1 MSQNTTTTPGS
12 THTVEPWNVV
22 ITKSTITQVS
32 IVCFIAWVASVYDYT
47 LFGTLLPVI
56 AEDFGWT
63 TAEMAAVNT
72 YATIGVFVVSLS
84 IGTILDRLGRK
95 RALILLM
102 IGGAVAS
109 GFTGLAAGAASL
121 IIIRAF
127 SGFSMSEE
135 VVNAVYLNEI
145 YRKVKNRGLMYA
157 LVQGGWPIGALV
169 SAGLSALLL
178 PIIGWRWSFVVAGVL
193 SIVVVLLASRL
204 PESPTF
210 AAMRE
215 VKRRRESGD
224 TAGAAT
230 LAAEHELDEN
240 VGSSGGLREVFGPG
254 LRKHTIA
261 LALAW
266 FANWVGIQIFSVLG
280 TTVLVE
286 AKGISFDNA
295 LVVLVLANGV
305 GFVGYVFHGWIGDKI
320 GRRLTVILGW
330 TLGSIASLIMLMGPS
345 QTGFIYV
352 MYALTLFFLTGPYA
366 ALLYYMGES
375 FPAHVRGMG
384 TNVAHV
390 MAPVGG
396 ITGSALLAI
405 MLSAGVSV
413 GVAAALTGS
422 LFMLLSGVAMMFTRK
437 VGSNDEGAN
446 AGASEVSEV
455 AR

>member
-1 MSQNTTTTPGS
+1 MSQNTTTKPGS
-12 THTVEPWNVV
+12 THSVEPWNVV

-295 LVVLVLANGV
+295 LLVLVLANGV

-330 TLGSIASLIMLMGPS
+330 TLGSIMSLIMLMGPS

-413 GVAAALTGS
+413 GVAAVLTGS
-422 LFMLLSGVAMMFTRK
+422 LFMLLSGVAMMFTRR

>member
-1 MSQNTTTTPGS
+1 MSTTSPSKKTAKNA
-12 THTVEPWNVV
+12 VEPWNVP
-22 ITKSTITQVS
+22 ITKATITKVS

-56 AEDFGWT
+56 AEDFGWS

-84 IGTILDRLGRK
+84 IGVILDRLGRK

-109 GFTGLAAGAASL
+109 GFTGLAAGAASM
-121 IIIRAF
+121 IIIRSF

-157 LVQGGWPIGALV
+157 LVQGGWPVGALV

-178 PIIGWRWSFVVAGVL
+178 PVIGWRWSFVVAGAL
-193 SIVVVLLASRL
+193 SIIVVIMASRL

-210 AAMRE
+210 AAMQE
-215 VKRRRESGD
+215 VRRRRETGD
-224 TAGAAT
+224 LEGASQ
-230 LAAEHELDEN
+230 LAAEHDLDDN
-240 VGSSGGLREVFGPG
+240 APKGGLREVFKPG

-295 LVVLVLANGV
+295 LIVLVLANGV
-305 GFVGYVFHGWIGDKI
+305 GFLGYVFHGWIGDRI
-320 GRRLTVILGW
+320 GRRLTVIVGWSLG
-330 TLGSIASLIMLMGPS
+330 GIISLLMLIGPAE
-345 QTGFIYV
+345 TWFIYP

-396 ITGSALLAI
+396 ITGSALLAV

-413 GVAAALTGS
+413 GIAAALTGS

-437 VGSNDEGAN
+437 VSDK
-446 AGASEVSEV
+446 AGE
-455 AR
+455 

>member
-1 MSQNTTTTPGS
+1 MTTTSSSSPTRAASDGR
-12 THTVEPWNVV
+12 VEPWNVP
-22 ITKSTITQVS
+22 ITKATITKVS

-56 AEDFGWT
+56 AEDFGWS

-72 YATIGVFVVSLS
+72 YATIGVFVVSLF
-84 IGTILDRLGRK
+84 IGAILDRLGRK
-95 RALILLM
+95 RGLILLM
-102 IGGAVAS
+102 LGGAVAS
-109 GFTGLAAGAASL
+109 GLTGLAAGAASM

-157 LVQGGWPIGALV
+157 LVQGGWPVGALV
-169 SAGLSALLL
+169 AAGLSALLL
-178 PIIGWRWSFVVAGVL
+178 PVIGWRWSFVVAALL
-193 SIVVVLLASRL
+193 SLVVVFLASRL

-210 AAMRE
+210 AAIKE
-215 VKRRRESGD
+215 VRRRREAGD
-224 TAGAAT
+224 LEGAKA
-230 LAAEHELDEN
+230 LAAEHELEESA
-240 VGSSGGLREVFGPG
+240 GHRGGLREVFRPG
-254 LRKHTIA
+254 LRLHTIA

-266 FANWVGIQIFSVLG
+266 LTNWVSIQIFSVLG

-295 LVVLVLANGV
+295 LIVLVLANGV

-330 TLGSIASLIMLMGPS
+330 SIGGVVSLLMLTGP
-345 QTGFIYV
+345 GEAWFIYP

-396 ITGSALLAI
+396 IVGSALLAV
-405 MLSAGVSV
+405 MLSAGVTV

-422 LFMLLSGVAMMFTRK
+422 LFMLLSGIAMIFTRK
-437 VGSNDEGAN
+437 VADK
-446 AGASEVSEV
+446 AGAGS
-455 AR
+455 